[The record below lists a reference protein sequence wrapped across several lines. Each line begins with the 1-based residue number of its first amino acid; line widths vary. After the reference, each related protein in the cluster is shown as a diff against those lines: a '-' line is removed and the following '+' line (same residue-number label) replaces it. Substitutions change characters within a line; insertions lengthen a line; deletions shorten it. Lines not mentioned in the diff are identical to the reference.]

1 MEISARSL
9 LSNFLER
16 RAEFFVFSV
25 FFAVISSFLSLTFDP
40 RFEAA
45 GISRRLA
52 RYRTA
57 YGMEAPDSPSPSKR
71 VIPARRYRRKRDA
84 LPKGVSGAPNE
95 RKLVELMEKTGC
107 MISQTNGQRRF
118 GPPPDW
124 PPDEP
129 PPPRGCE
136 VFIGKIPRD
145 LYEDELVPVLQMIG
159 RLYELRL
166 MMEFSGNNRGY
177 AFAVFA
183 SRDEA
188 KQCVRALDNYEIRR
202 GRSLGASLSVDNCRL
217 FIGGIPKKSVAKADI
232 LDEMRRLTDG
242 VVDAIVY
249 ASVDDKTKN
258 RGFAFVEYENHRAA
272 AIARRKL
279 MRQRLVVWGTKITV
293 NWADPEHVID
303 DDVMATVKRKKFVAL
318 FRVSILLFFVFRSKC
333 STFGIS

>member
-1 MEISARSL
+1 
-9 LSNFLER
+9 
-16 RAEFFVFSV
+16 
-25 FFAVISSFLSLTFDP
+25 
-40 RFEAA
+40 
-45 GISRRLA
+45 
-52 RYRTA
+52 
-57 YGMEAPDSPSPSKR
+57 MEAPDSPSPSKR

-95 RKLVELMEKTGC
+95 RELVELMEKTGC

-166 MMEFSGNNRGY
+166 MMEFSGSNRGY

-279 MRQRLVVWGTKITV
+279 MRQRLVVWETKITV

>member
-1 MEISARSL
+1 
-9 LSNFLER
+9 
-16 RAEFFVFSV
+16 
-25 FFAVISSFLSLTFDP
+25 
-40 RFEAA
+40 
-45 GISRRLA
+45 
-52 RYRTA
+52 
-57 YGMEAPDSPSPSKR
+57 MEAPNDDVAEERPPDSPSPPSKR
-71 VIPARRYRRKRDA
+71 VIPAQRYRKGDP
-84 LPKGVSGAPNE
+84 LPEGVSGAPNE

-124 PPDEP
+124 PPEEP

-166 MMEFSGNNRGY
+166 MMDFSGNNRGY

-202 GRSLGASLSVDNCRL
+202 GRSLGVCISVDNCRL
-217 FIGGIPKKSVAKADI
+217 FIGGIPKKVTKADI

-249 ASVDDKTKN
+249 ASVADKTKN

-272 AIARRKL
+272 AMARRKL
-279 MRQRLVVWGTKITV
+279 MRQRLVVWGTEIAV
-293 NWADPEHVID
+293 DWAEPEQVID
-303 DDVMATVKRKKFVAL
+303 EDVMAKVKRENSL
-318 FRVSILLFFVFRSKC
+318 RFFVFARPQLLRHAHAS
-333 STFGIS
+333 SSVSRLSSLFVSVVVRGDS